1 MVNLKDDVSITHN
14 LQYKYALFVP
24 NGVWLFEELAPGVQP
39 SLKGS
44 SPYYPYNEIVIPV
57 DLITAARLR
66 LIKPGDESGVT
77 DEQWAWLKLLGLTGE
92 SK

>member
-1 MVNLKDDVSITHN
+1 MGTCNVKIDANSVVEYRYILH
-14 LQYKYALFVP
+14 VP
-24 NGVWLFEELAPGVQP
+24 NGVWLFQDLQHGAIP
-39 SLKGS
+39 SMKAS
-44 SPYYPYNEIVIPV
+44 ANYYPYNEIVVPV

-66 LIKPGDESGVT
+66 LIKPGDDSGVT